1 MAMVSETL
9 RLASDERDA
18 VCDFVCQTIGA
29 RGATVISVGA
39 ESSFVAERH
48 ARHAERCG
56 ATMLMA
62 IPPVAVAL
70 DEEAIADYY
79 RRLIRAVTIPVIV
92 QDASGYVGRPM
103 SIELQVRLM
112 EEFDPERV
120 QFKNRRRPPLA
131 ERLGQL
137 RRASSQCA
145 QCYEGSGGVA
155 LIETFPHG
163 LAGTM
168 PGADLIR
175 GIVALWRALERHDA
189 HVAQAIHAPLA
200 KLIELQKTL
209 DAYLA
214 WKSICSCGRAS
225 SATPSSADPPAAYV
239 RRRSRQRGPFVR
251 RPHRRDSMIIDVHSH
266 AWRFPQDF
274 SQDFIQQAQRARQ
287 GTGRPRRSL
296 RDYAATASVP
306 VRTIVF
312 GGKAA

>member
-1 MAMVSETL
+1 MILPVFQTPYLDDESVDFDTLGRELHWLLDHGADGVVMAMVSETL

-18 VCDFVCQTIGA
+18 VCKFVCQTIGA
-29 RGATVISVGA
+29 RGVAVISVGA

-48 ARHAERCG
+48 ARYAERCG

-62 IPPVAVAL
+62 IPPVAVVL

-112 EEFDPERV
+112 EEFGPGRV
-120 QFKNRRRPPLA
+120 QFKPEAPPLA

-137 RRASSQCA
+137 RRTSGQRAR
-145 QCYEGSGGVA
+145 CYEGSGGVA

-175 GIVALWRALERHDA
+175 GIVALWRALERQDA
-189 HVAQAIHAPLA
+189 RAAQAIHAPLA

-214 WKSICSCGRAS
+214 VEKHLL
-225 SATPSSADPPAAYV
+225 V
-239 RRRSRQRGPFVR
+239 RQGIFRNTLVRGPVGWCISDDVR
-251 RPHRRDSMIIDVHSH
+251 AKVDRLFDELI
-266 AWRFPQDF
+266 
-274 SQDFIQQAQRARQ
+274 
-287 GTGRPRRSL
+287 
-296 RDYAATASVP
+296 AAIP
-306 VRTIVF
+306 
-312 GGKAA
+312 